1 MIEVNSFTIGDL
13 ATNCYLLKDTSTGDL
28 AVVDPANDEII
39 DVLKEIKCDF
49 SKIKYI
55 ILTHGHFDH
64 IYGEKKK
71 KKLTNAKVLI
81 SEDEKQC
88 LSDNNINLSTSFLPP
103 NGMEKIIA
111 DEFLKDG
118 SIINLGK
125 SEIKVMLTP
134 GHTAGSVCLLFEDNI
149 ISGDTLFCESIGR
162 TDLPTGDM
170 NAILRSLTKLK
181 MIEGNFRVYPGH
193 GRPTTL
199 EHERKY
205 NFYMN

>member
-1 MIEVNSFTIGDL
+1 MIEIKSFTIGDL
-13 ATNCYLLKDTSTGDL
+13 ATNCYLLKDTTTEDL

-39 DVLKEIKCDF
+39 DLLRGIKCDF

-64 IYGEKKK
+64 IYGVNSL
-71 KKLTNAKVLI
+71 KKLTDAKVLI
-81 SEDEKQC
+81 SEDEKQF
-88 LSDNNINLSTSFLPP
+88 LSNNNINLSTGFLPP

-111 DEFLKDG
+111 DEFFKDG
-118 SIINLGK
+118 SIINLGN

-134 GHTAGSVCLLFEDNI
+134 GHTAGSVCLLFDDKI

-170 NAILRSLTKLK
+170 NAILRSLAKLK
-181 MIEGNFRVYPGH
+181 MIDGSFKVYPGH
-193 GRPTTL
+193 GRATTL
-199 EHERKY
+199 EHEKKY